1 MKSGNTTNYDICVIG
16 GGFMGAAV
24 ALGLVKTGVRV
35 LMVDR
40 ISTIQKAS
48 KANFGLVWSQS
59 KGLGNRDYSRLSVKA
74 TLAFKAFAGWLE
86 QESGIDTELRL
97 GAGLVLSIG
106 EAELAARKKLIQQ
119 MHHEAQQSGETHPS
133 RMVDRYEVQALVGE
147 TPLGENVSGGSF
159 SPIDGDVN
167 PLLLLRDIRKVFSA
181 GGGHFRQGCSVNAI
195 QPNRGTYVLDTTQGT
210 VEVPAIVLAAG
221 LGNIE
226 LAAMMG
232 KTVPLTPQKGQLLVT
247 ERVAPFLA
255 FPMSGIRQT
264 GNGSVMIGY
273 TNEDTGFEVTTTV
286 SGAAQLSRRALQ
298 VFPGLGHVRVV
309 RSWGGLRVLTGDG
322 APIYDKIDQNAYLL
336 ATHSAV
342 TLAAVHASLLPDW
355 ILGGPKPDEIQHFKL
370 ERFHV

>member
-1 MKSGNTTNYDICVIG
+1 MKSGNDTNYDICVIG

-40 ISTIQKAS
+40 ISTLQKAS

-59 KGLGNRDYSRLSVKA
+59 KGLGNREYSRLSVKA
-74 TLAFKAFAGWLE
+74 TLAYKLFAGRLE

-119 MHHEAQQSGETHPS
+119 LHHEAEQSGETHPS
-133 RMVDRYEVQALVGE
+133 RMVDRCEVQALVGQ

-167 PLLLLRDIRKVFSA
+167 PLLLLRAMRKVFS
-181 GGGHFRQGCSVNAI
+181 GRGGHFMQGCSVNAI
-195 QPNRGTYVLDTTQGT
+195 QPKRGTYVLDTTQGT
-210 VEVPAIVLAAG
+210 VEVPTIVLAAG

-232 KTVPLTPQKGQLLVT
+232 KTVPLAPQKGQLLVT
-247 ERVAPFLA
+247 ERVAPFLP

-273 TNEDTGFEVTTTV
+273 TNEDTGLEVDTTA
-286 SGAAQLSRRALQ
+286 SAANRLSRRALQ
-298 VFPGLGHVRVV
+298 IFPGLCHIRVV

-322 APIYDKIDQNAYLL
+322 APIYDEIEENAYLL

-342 TLAAVHASLLPDW
+342 TLASVHASLLPGW
-355 ILGGPKPDEIQHFKL
+355 ILGGRRPDEIQHFNI

>member
-1 MKSGNTTNYDICVIG
+1 MKSKNTKNYDICVIG

-35 LMVDR
+35 LMADR
-40 ISTIQKAS
+40 ISTILKAS

-59 KGLGNRDYSRLSVKA
+59 KGLGNRNYSRLSVKA
-74 TLAFKAFAGWLE
+74 TLEYKAFAGRLE

-119 MHHEAQQSGETHPS
+119 MHHEAEQSGETHPS

-159 SPIDGDVN
+159 SHIDGDVN
-167 PLLLLRDIRKVFSA
+167 PLLLLRAMRKVFS
-181 GGGHFRQGCSVNAI
+181 GRGGHFRQGCSVKAI
-195 QPNRGTYVLDTTQGT
+195 QRKRGTYVLDTTQGT

-232 KTVPLTPQKGQLLVT
+232 KTVPLVPQKGQLLVT
-247 ERVAPFLA
+247 ERVAPFLP

-264 GNGSVMIGY
+264 GSGSVMIGY
-273 TNEDTGFEVTTTV
+273 TNEDTGFEVNATA
-286 SGAAQLSRRALQ
+286 SAATRLSTRALQ
-298 VFPGLGHVRVV
+298 IFPGLCHVRVV
-309 RSWGGLRVLTGDG
+309 RSWGGLRVLTGDE
-322 APIYDKIDQNAYLL
+322 APIYDEIDENAYLL

-342 TLAAVHASLLPDW
+342 TLASVHASLLPDW
-355 ILGGPKPDEIQHFKL
+355 ILGGPMPDEIQHFKL

>member
-1 MKSGNTTNYDICVIG
+1 MTSGKYTNYDICVIG

-24 ALGLVKTGVRV
+24 ALGLVKAGVRV

-40 ISTIQKAS
+40 ISTLQKAS

-74 TLAFKAFAGWLE
+74 TLAYKTFAGWLE

-106 EAELAARKKLIQQ
+106 DEELDARKKLIQQ
-119 MHHEAQQSGETHPS
+119 LHHEARQSGETHPS
-133 RMVDRYEVQALVGE
+133 RMVDRREIQEIVGE
-147 TPLGENVSGGSF
+147 TSLGENVSGGSF

-167 PLLLLRDIRKVFSA
+167 PLLLLRAMRKVFS
-181 GGGHFRQGCSVNAI
+181 GNGGHFLQGCSVNAI
-195 QPNRGTYVLDTTQGT
+195 RRKRGNYVLDTTQGT
-210 VEVPAIVLAAG
+210 VEVPVIVLAAG

-232 KTVPLTPQKGQLLVT
+232 KTVPLAPQKGQLLVT
-247 ERVAPFLA
+247 ERVAPFLP

-264 GNGSVMIGY
+264 GNGTVMIGY
-273 TNEDTGFEVTTTV
+273 TNEDTGFEVDTSASET
-286 SGAAQLSRRALQ
+286 ARLSQRALKT
-298 VFPGLGHVRVV
+298 FPGLCHVRVV

-322 APIYDKIDQNAYLL
+322 APIYDKIEENAYFL

-342 TLAAVHASLLPDW
+342 TLASVHASLLPDW
-355 ILGGPKPDEIQHFKL
+355 IMGGRRPDEIQHFNL